1 MPRLPD
7 VIQFLSSAGKRIY
20 RIPCQAFSAFT
31 ARVYLVL
38 GAGPPTLIDTGSG
51 QGESCQNILDGIDTV
66 RREFGESVRIKDVR
80 RIVITHGH
88 SDHYGGL
95 SAVLARTDA
104 EVCIHP
110 LDAGRLTACRESA
123 VVALRNL
130 RRLLVEAGTPPEVTA
145 EFLSH
150 HGQSSEPIPSVP
162 VNVERLACDEM
173 DGLRVLHTPGH
184 SPGHVCL
191 VADDLLLCGDH
202 ILARTIPQLW
212 PESLRPYQGLGH
224 YLDSL
229 RNVRAIPRIRIA
241 LPGHEPIIEGLYER
255 IDAIERFQ
263 SRRIAQIADLVRA
276 ASQPMTIWD
285 IAGSVYPRTGGFFAL
300 LAFLD
305 TAARVEYLHC
315 RGRLRLANLDRIE
328 ADQHAAWA
336 YETA

>member
-7 VIQFLSSAGKRIY
+7 VTQFLSSAGKRIY
-20 RIPCQAFSAFT
+20 RIPCKAFSAFT

-38 GAGPPTLIDTGSG
+38 GAGPPMLVDTGSG
-51 QGESCQNILDGIDTV
+51 QGESSQNILDGIDTV
-66 RREFGESVRIKDVR
+66 RREFGESIRIEDVR

-88 SDHYGGL
+88 HDHYGGL
-95 SAVLARTDA
+95 PAILARTDA

-110 LDAGRLTACRESA
+110 LDARMLTAGRECA
-123 VVALRNL
+123 VMAFRNL
-130 RRLLVEAGTPPEVTA
+130 RRFLVEAGTPPEVIS
-145 EFLSH
+145 EFLVH
-150 HGQSSEPIPSVP
+150 EWQWPKPFQPIR
-162 VNVERLACDEM
+162 VNIDLLGRDEM
-173 DGLRVLHTPGH
+173 DGLGVLHTPGH

-229 RNVRAIPRIRIA
+229 RVVRAVPRIRMA

-263 SRRIAQIADLVRA
+263 TRRITQITDVFETAGR
-276 ASQPMTIWD
+276 PMTIWNIAQD
-285 IAGSVYPRTGGFFAL
+285 IYPQTSGFFAL
-300 LAFLD
+300 LAFMD
-305 TAARVEYLHC
+305 TAARVEYLHQ
-315 RGRLRLANLDRIE
+315 RGRLRLVNLDRIE
-328 ADQHAAWA
+328 SDDDATWEYGLA
-336 YETA
+336 